1 MRSIISLND
10 NWKFKKENV
19 GLPAAYPTDW
29 QTVDVPHTWNAL
41 DGNDGSGPYNR
52 GSYWYAKTFVTPK
65 QPLPGGKVFVE
76 FLGAGQQATVYVN
89 GEQVK
94 KPERKYDETN
104 ISIKING
111 QEIEVKKHIY
121 ILLNKPKG
129 YISTTEIKSQK
140 SVLELVP
147 EKYKNR
153 NLFPAGRLDKD
164 TTGLMLITDD
174 GEFAH
179 NILSP
184 RKHVKKEYEV
194 KLDIPVTAT
203 MVKGFKEGVN
213 LNDGECK
220 SADLEITGEYTA
232 KVVIT
237 EGRYHQIKRMFGCYG
252 AKVVEL
258 NRTCMGNLYLPKE
271 LKLGEVK
278 EATEDELQ
286 RIQERSL

>member
-1 MRSIISLND
+1 MERIDKIISEQTYYSR
-10 NWKFKKENV
+10 KEIKKLISQ
-19 GLPAAYPTDW
+19 GMI
-29 QTVDVPHTWNAL
+29 
-41 DGNDGSGPYNR
+41 
-52 GSYWYAKTFVTPK
+52 
-65 QPLPGGKVFVE
+65 
-76 FLGAGQQATVYVN
+76 YVN
-89 GEQVK
+89 EEQVK
-94 KPERKYDETN
+94 RPESKYDESN
-104 ISIKING
+104 ITIKING
-111 QEIEVKKHIY
+111 KEIEIKKNIY
-121 ILLNKPKG
+121 LLLNKPKG
-129 YISTTEIKSQK
+129 YISTTETKSEK
-140 SVLELVP
+140 TVLDLVP

-194 KLDIPVTAT
+194 TLDIPVTEI

-213 LNDGECK
+213 LSDGECK
-220 SADLEITGEYTA
+220 SADLEITGQYTA

-258 NRTCMGNLYLPKE
+258 NRICMGNLYLPKE
-271 LKLGEVK
+271 LKLGEIK
-278 EATEDELQ
+278 EASQDELQ
-286 RIQERSL
+286 RIQQRSLNNK

>member
-1 MRSIISLND
+1 MERIDKIISEQTYYTR
-10 NWKFKKENV
+10 KEIKKLISK
-19 GLPAAYPTDW
+19 GM
-29 QTVDVPHTWNAL
+29 
-41 DGNDGSGPYNR
+41 
-52 GSYWYAKTFVTPK
+52 
-65 QPLPGGKVFVE
+65 
-76 FLGAGQQATVYVN
+76 VYVN
-89 GEQVK
+89 REQVK
-94 KPERKYDETN
+94 KPEIKYDESN
-104 ISIKING
+104 ISINING
-111 QEIEVKKHIY
+111 EEIEVKKHVY
-121 ILLNKPKG
+121 LLLNKPKG
-129 YISTTEIKSQK
+129 YISATEDNSQNT
-140 SVLELVP
+140 VLDLVP

-194 KLDIPVTAT
+194 MLDIPVTAA

-232 KVVIT
+232 KVIII

-252 AKVVEL
+252 AKVIGL
-258 NRTCMGNLYLPKE
+258 NRICMGNLYLPKE
-271 LKLGEVK
+271 LKLGEIR
-278 EATEDELQ
+278 EATQNELQ
-286 RIQERSL
+286 KIQERVNKKQN